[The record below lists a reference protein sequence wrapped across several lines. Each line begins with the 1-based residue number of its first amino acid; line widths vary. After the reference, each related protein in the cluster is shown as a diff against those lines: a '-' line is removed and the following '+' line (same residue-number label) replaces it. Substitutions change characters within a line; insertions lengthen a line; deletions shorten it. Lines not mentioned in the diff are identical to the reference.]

1 MSSWSMAAGRSI
13 DGLLKTVALKGP
25 GKRDKAN
32 MQRREF
38 LITSAMA
45 LGSAARPLG
54 WMQPPQSKTDR
65 LAIMVYSFQRVLKL
79 PARPSSPERTLE
91 VLDVPEMFADRY
103 KVHNVEM
110 QHNYFESTEASF
122 FKDFLAR
129 LAKTR
134 SRVSNINLELGNMN
148 IAAPDPALRAQ
159 AIDLTRAWIDHAVL
173 LGSPRVMINQGKLTQ
188 ENKAAAIEALTH
200 MTAYGKT
207 KKIMVGAEPRGD
219 DFTLLTEVIR
229 AGGAYT
235 NPDVGNFG
243 GDQAHQHDGI
253 RAMFPYT
260 GGNCHMKMLNPAT
273 YDLAAAIA
281 LIKSLG
287 YTGLYSIENEQQGD
301 PYENVQKVYDLVLA
315 NI

>member
-91 VLDVPEMFADRY
+91 VFDVPEMFADRY

-188 ENKAAAIEALTH
+188 ENKAAAIEALTR

>member
-1 MSSWSMAAGRSI
+1 
-13 DGLLKTVALKGP
+13 
-25 GKRDKAN
+25 
-32 MQRREF
+32 MQRRQF

-54 WMQPPQSKTDR
+54 WMQPAQPKTDR

-79 PARPSSPERTLE
+79 PGRPSSPERTLE
-91 VLDVPEMFADRY
+91 VFDVPQMFADRY

-129 LAKTR
+129 LARTK

-159 AIDLTRAWIDHAVL
+159 AVDLTRAWIDHAVL

-243 GDQAHQHDGI
+243 GDQAHQHAGI

-260 GGNCHMKMLNPAT
+260 GGNCHMKMLNPPA